1 MRKRYQI
8 NLSSFGKLV
17 LHVGV
22 FCAYTP
28 EGRIREKCF
37 NLGAPC
43 GHSIIFICL
52 SQGFCKI
59 LHHFCHL
66 QTLTK
71 TPHLMSKARLGYDP
85 KYPVI

>member
-28 EGRIREKCF
+28 VGRIREKCF
-37 NLGAPC
+37 NLELC
-43 GHSIIFICL
+43 V
-52 SQGFCKI
+52 
-59 LHHFCHL
+59 
-66 QTLTK
+66 
-71 TPHLMSKARLGYDP
+71 
-85 KYPVI
+85 VIALFESA

>member
-17 LHVGV
+17 SHVGV

-28 EGRIREKCF
+28 VGRIREKCF

-43 GHSIIFICL
+43 GHSIICICL
-52 SQGFCKI
+52 NQGFSKI

-66 QTLTK
+66 QTLNK
-71 TPHLMSKARLGYDP
+71 TPDLMSKARLEDDS
-85 KYPVI
+85 KYPAI